1 MGKRNALT
9 VSDRT
14 TGIIKAANELGGP
27 KLKRI
32 VLLGSAVSVLNSF
45 QDESVAGKDYTEE
58 DWNPVRILPYQS
70 HPTIF
75 PP

>member
-1 MGKRNALT
+1 VGKSDTLT

-14 TGIIKAANELGGP
+14 TGIIKGAHELGGR

-32 VLLGSAVSVLNSF
+32 VLLGSAVSVLDSF

-58 DWNPVRILPYQS
+58 DWNPVSLPS
-70 HPTIF
+70 HQLHLTIV
-75 PP
+75 